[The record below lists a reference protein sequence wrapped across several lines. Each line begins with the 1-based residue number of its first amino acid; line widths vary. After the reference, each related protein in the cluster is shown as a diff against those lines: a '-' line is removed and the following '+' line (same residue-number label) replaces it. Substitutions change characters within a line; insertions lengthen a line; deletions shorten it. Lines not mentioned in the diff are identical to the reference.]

1 MVKKILYFWM
11 RGLSLLLFVVIF
23 AFILLM
29 FSPIDPI
36 QSYVG
41 AGTAI
46 SPEQKENI
54 AEYWGLNDPPLERLI
69 TWATH
74 LLQGD
79 LGVSMIYRQ
88 DVIEV
93 IQNKFLLSVSLMLVA
108 WILGGF
114 FGVLFGLIMGI
125 YRSRWIDRILKSICY
140 TLTAIPSYYLGT
152 LLLMI
157 FAVFLQWFPIG
168 LAGPIG
174 IPENEVTFGQ
184 RIWHMILPALCLSV
198 ISIPT
203 IALHTRTKL
212 LEALDSDYADY
223 ARARGESEYTIVTR
237 QCLRNVLLPA
247 TMIQFAMFSEL
258 FGGSVLV
265 EQVFSYPGLGQA
277 TVTAGLSGDMPL
289 LLGITI
295 FSAIFVFIGNA
306 IGDLVM
312 CRIDPRIWKRRSAR

>member
-140 TLTAIPSYYLGT
+140 TLTA
-152 LLLMI
+152 
-157 FAVFLQWFPIG
+157 
-168 LAGPIG
+168 
-174 IPENEVTFGQ
+174 
-184 RIWHMILPALCLSV
+184 LSL
-198 ISIPT
+198 IHI
-203 IALHTRTKL
+203 
-212 LEALDSDYADY
+212 
-223 ARARGESEYTIVTR
+223 
-237 QCLRNVLLPA
+237 
-247 TMIQFAMFSEL
+247 
-258 FGGSVLV
+258 
-265 EQVFSYPGLGQA
+265 
-277 TVTAGLSGDMPL
+277 
-289 LLGITI
+289 
-295 FSAIFVFIGNA
+295 
-306 IGDLVM
+306 
-312 CRIDPRIWKRRSAR
+312 